1 MLSALISSNN
11 ALISSNNEFQNRI
24 ETLET
29 ELDIA
34 NNELSV
40 ASVANT
46 GPIKHASLQNLE
58 LMGVESKM
66 ADEMLA
72 LQDQLEKELL
82 YLQDHAARGGWL
94 VSDQYRQA
102 HTRLMTSNNP
112 IRLTL
117 GDEAF
122 QQYLD
127 ASGQESAIII
137 NDILPGAALTK
148 DAWLHVKLKTNNC
161 LISQR

>member
-1 MLSALISSNN
+1 MDATSPKIAATGTIATRTIAPGISADELAAAAGDNKALAKMLSALISSNN

-94 VSDQYRQA
+94 VSGGF
-102 HTRLMTSNNP
+102 P
-112 IRLTL
+112 LTW
-117 GDEAF
+117 E
-122 QQYLD
+122 
-127 ASGQESAIII
+127 
-137 NDILPGAALTK
+137 
-148 DAWLHVKLKTNNC
+148 
-161 LISQR
+161 R

>member
-1 MLSALISSNN
+1 MDATSPKIAATGTIATRTIAPDISADELAAAAGDNKALAKMLSALISSNN

-58 LMGVESKM
+58 LMGVESKTKHTGSS
-66 ADEMLA
+66 LA
-72 LQDQLEKELL
+72 S
-82 YLQDHAARGGWL
+82 ATF
-94 VSDQYRQA
+94 
-102 HTRLMTSNNP
+102 TRLYDF
-112 IRLTL
+112 L
-117 GDEAF
+117 GFLIAK
-122 QQYLD
+122 
-127 ASGQESAIII
+127 SATYCGIV
-137 NDILPGAALTK
+137 NST
-148 DAWLHVKLKTNNC
+148 
-161 LISQR
+161 